1 MMSLTKT
8 YYPATRYISEDKEF
22 GAFWKKMFDEYQLS
36 KEQILE
42 VAGLE
47 ELLKNNPLNRE
58 SIKLR
63 ERIVMPLILI
73 QQYALQNI
81 RDGVDKE
88 HEHQYQKLALR
99 CMFGIINAARN
110 SA

>member
-1 MMSLTKT
+1 
-8 YYPATRYISEDKEF
+8 
-22 GAFWKKMFDEYQLS
+22 MFDEYQLS
-36 KEQILE
+36 KELILE
-42 VAGLE
+42 VTGLDK
-47 ELLKNNPLNRE
+47 LLKSNPINRE

-73 QQYALQNI
+73 QQYALQSLRN
-81 RDGVDKE
+81 GVNKE